1 MKTCRLSNNQQRS
14 TVQQQELLFIH
25 TYIHIK
31 FMMTITC
38 TTASVEQALSIEIEV
53 DASPRHEVKYVITKY
68 SACLTV
74 HRLVTALLA
83 SRAAEQQTP
92 KTCAFDAHI
101 SEHCSWT
108 EIASGHRVGAVST
121 RQRCGC
127 FVINQCNTRREMLL
141 LPVPNHPQLETCS
154 DSVRYLISVNT
165 EYLRHKGAWNNTEA
179 NPLDSPQTESK
190 YLDHFTPA

>member
-1 MKTCRLSNNQQRS
+1 MPVVSSTHTNQISGISLVFGHSAWLTSQALFVPANVVMKTCRLSNNQQRS

-101 SEHCSWT
+101 SEHCS
-108 EIASGHRVGAVST
+108 
-121 RQRCGC
+121 
-127 FVINQCNTRREMLL
+127 
-141 LPVPNHPQLETCS
+141 
-154 DSVRYLISVNT
+154 
-165 EYLRHKGAWNNTEA
+165 
-179 NPLDSPQTESK
+179 
-190 YLDHFTPA
+190 